1 MAVEIGLSNE
11 RGKNIYNCLGD
22 RPFSPHRQ
30 YTEIS
35 PHMDHI
41 FGPVN
46 SRRLGR
52 SLGIDLFSDKV
63 CNLNCIYCE
72 VGATD
77 RLTCERSEYVPT
89 EKILDEID
97 RYFAGPGQKQK
108 IDVVTVTASG
118 EPTLHAGFGSILAR
132 LKEKTTKKIV
142 VLTNGT
148 TLMDAQV
155 RRELAVADVV
165 IPSLDAARDSSFRKI
180 DRPAACVDLGAVIE
194 GLVVFSHGYTGEI
207 WLEILFARGI
217 NDDDADVQALQDVIA
232 RMRLDRIQLNTVVRP
247 PLESFARPVG
257 GERMRQIAAT
267 MEKNNPGVPVDLL
280 ARGSRT
286 YVQATGT
293 TAGHHRCREDIVEEI
308 LQMLKRR
315 PCTAADIDTV
325 FPCGGPEKVEQYLT
339 PLVHSGQVRTRVHG
353 DRIYYLV

>member
-1 MAVEIGLSNE
+1 
-11 RGKNIYNCLGD
+11 
-22 RPFSPHRQ
+22 
-30 YTEIS
+30 
-35 PHMDHI
+35 MDHI

-72 VGATD
+72 VGKTD
-77 RLTCERSEYVPT
+77 RLTCERAEYVPT
-89 EKILDEID
+89 EKILGEID
-97 RYFAGPGQKQK
+97 RYFAEPGREQE

-118 EPTLHAGFGSILAR
+118 EPTLHTGFGRILAHLR
-132 LKEKTTKKIV
+132 DKTAKKIA

-155 RRELAVADVV
+155 RQELAVADVV
-165 IPSLDAARDSSFRKI
+165 IPSLDAARETSFRKI
-180 DRPAACVDLGAVIE
+180 DRPATCVDLPSVIE
-194 GLVVFSHGYTGEI
+194 GLVVFSHEYAGEI
-207 WLEILFARGI
+207 WLEILFVRGI
-217 NDDDADVQALQDVIA
+217 NDDEGDIQALQDVIT
-232 RMRLDRIQLNTVVRP
+232 RMRLDRIQLNTVARP

-257 GERMRQIAAT
+257 GERMRQIVT
-267 MEKNNPGVPVDLL
+267 TLETNNPGIPVDLL
-280 ARGSRT
+280 ARGSDT
-286 YVQATGT
+286 NIQDAESITGCGRSRDEIL
-293 TAGHHRCREDIVEEI
+293 AEI

-315 PCTAADIDTV
+315 PCTAADIDAV

-353 DRIYYLV
+353 DRIYYLL

>member
-1 MAVEIGLSNE
+1 
-11 RGKNIYNCLGD
+11 
-22 RPFSPHRQ
+22 
-30 YTEIS
+30 
-35 PHMDHI
+35 MDHI

-77 RLTCERSEYVPT
+77 RLTCERAEYVPT
-89 EKILDEID
+89 EKILGEID
-97 RYFAGPGQKQK
+97 RYFAVPGREQE

-118 EPTLHAGFGSILAR
+118 EPTLHAGFGRILTH
-132 LKEKTTKKIV
+132 LKEKTAKKIA

-165 IPSLDAARDSSFRKI
+165 IPSLDAARETSFRKI
-180 DRPAACVDLGAVIE
+180 DRPATCVDLSEVIE
-194 GLVVFSHGYTGEI
+194 GLVVFSHEYTGEI
-207 WLEILFARGI
+207 WLEILFALDI
-217 NDDDADVQALQDVIA
+217 NDGKADVQALQDVITE
-232 RMRLDRIQLNTVVRP
+232 MRLDRIQLNTVARP

-257 GERMRQIAAT
+257 KERMRQIAAT
-267 MEKNNPGVPVDLL
+267 MEKNNPGIPVDLL
-280 ARGSRT
+280 AQGGGTDTHVPKVIFGHGGCRG
-286 YVQATGT
+286 
-293 TAGHHRCREDIVEEI
+293 DIIEEI
-308 LQMLKRR
+308 LRMLKRR
-315 PCTAADIDTV
+315 PCTAADIDAV
-325 FPCGGPEKVEQYLT
+325 FPCGGPEKVEQYLA

-353 DRIYYLV
+353 DRVYYVL

>member
-1 MAVEIGLSNE
+1 
-11 RGKNIYNCLGD
+11 
-22 RPFSPHRQ
+22 
-30 YTEIS
+30 
-35 PHMDHI
+35 MDHI

-72 VGATD
+72 VGKTD
-77 RLTCERSEYVPT
+77 RLTCERAEYVPT
-89 EKILDEID
+89 EKILGEID
-97 RYFAGPGQKQK
+97 RYFAEPGREQE

-118 EPTLHAGFGSILAR
+118 EPTLHTGFGRILAHLR
-132 LKEKTTKKIV
+132 DKTAKKIA

-155 RRELAVADVV
+155 RQELAVADVV
-165 IPSLDAARDSSFRKI
+165 IPSLDAARETSFRKI
-180 DRPAACVDLGAVIE
+180 DRPATCVDLPSVIE
-194 GLVVFSHGYTGEI
+194 GLVVFSHEYAGEI
-207 WLEILFARGI
+207 WLEILFVRGI
-217 NDDDADVQALQDVIA
+217 NDDEGDIQALQDVIT
-232 RMRLDRIQLNTVVRP
+232 RMRLDRIQLNTVARP

-257 GERMRQIAAT
+257 GERMRQIAT
-267 MEKNNPGVPVDLL
+267 TLETNNPGIPVDLL
-280 ARGSRT
+280 ARGSDT
-286 YVQATGT
+286 NIQDAESITGCGRSRDEIL
-293 TAGHHRCREDIVEEI
+293 AEI

-315 PCTAADIDTV
+315 PCTAADIDAV

-353 DRIYYLV
+353 DRIYYLL